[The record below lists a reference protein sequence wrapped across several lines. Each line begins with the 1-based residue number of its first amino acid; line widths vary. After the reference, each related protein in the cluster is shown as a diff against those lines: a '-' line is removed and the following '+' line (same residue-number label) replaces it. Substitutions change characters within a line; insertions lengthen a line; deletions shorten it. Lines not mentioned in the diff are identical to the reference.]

1 MQNGKLGRK
10 NIAIVVILAVL
21 GQIAWGLEN
30 SWFNTY
36 TYDMITTDTR
46 PIAIMNGASA
56 IVATLTTFLM
66 GTLSDRY
73 GKRKPFIK
81 YGYIIWGFFT
91 AAILLGEVMPTPAA
105 GAAMIVVIDC
115 IMTFFGSTAYDSCFN
130 AWTTDISDESNR
142 GKITAIVQIAP
153 LISGVILAGAGV
165 IIDNLGY
172 RFFFIAIG
180 AAVSVTGLIAGSLL
194 KDSESL
200 KPRETSSGKDLIKDI
215 ASAFSRDSIRTNR
228 DLFLILISFSI
239 VSVGFQVS
247 YAYEMIYANNYLGVS
262 KTFATLLTA
271 GALPFII
278 AASFI
283 GGKLADS
290 GKGMKALLISP
301 IAFTIGALLHGSTK
315 NIVVII
321 IARIFLYMGY
331 FLITVTATAMFKN
344 LTPPDSR
351 GRFEG
356 VRMVFVVLIP
366 MIIGPQIGS
375 MLIRRFDVHPVI
387 YWVTG
392 IVALFS
398 YISTA
403 VLAKGK
409 R

>member
-1 MQNGKLGRK
+1 MENSKLSRK
-10 NIAIVVILAVL
+10 NITIVVILAVL

-36 TYDMITTDTR
+36 TYDVITTDTR

-91 AAILLGEVMPTPAA
+91 AAILLGEVMPGPAA

-115 IMTFFGSTAYDSCFN
+115 VMTFFGSTAYDSCFN
-130 AWTTDISDESNR
+130 AWTTDISNESNR

-165 IIDNLGY
+165 VIDNLGY
-172 RFFFIAIG
+172 HFFFIAIG
-180 AAVSVTGLIAGSLL
+180 ALVSVTGLVIGSLVE
-194 KDSESL
+194 DSPTL
-200 KPRETSSGKDLIKDI
+200 KPTSETGSKQLFKDVC
-215 ASAFSRDSIRTNR
+215 SAFSRDSIRENR
-228 DLFLILISFSI
+228 DLFLILSSFCLVSI
-239 VSVGFQVS
+239 GFQVS

-290 GKGMKALLISP
+290 GKGVKALFISP
-301 IAFTIGALLHGSTK
+301 LLFTIGAVLHGSTK
-315 NIVVII
+315 NIVLII
-321 IARIFLYMGY
+321 VARIFLYVGY
-331 FLITVTATAMFKN
+331 FLLTVTATAMFKN

-366 MIIGPQIGS
+366 MVIGPQIGS
-375 MLIRRFDVHPVI
+375 MLINRVDVHPVI

-392 IVALFS
+392 LVALFS

-403 VLAKGK
+403 VLAKK
-409 R
+409 RS

>member
-1 MQNGKLGRK
+1 MDKGKLGRK
-10 NIAIVVILAVL
+10 NITIVVILAVL

-56 IVATLTTFLM
+56 IVATLTTFVM

-91 AAILLGEVMPTPAA
+91 AAILLGEAMPTPAA

-115 IMTFFGSTAYDSCFN
+115 VMTFFGSTAYDSCFN

-172 RFFFIAIG
+172 HFFFIAIG

-194 KDSESL
+194 EDAKDL
-200 KPRETSSGKDLIKDI
+200 KPSEVSSGKDIFRDI
-215 ASAFSRDSIRTNR
+215 ASAFSRDSIKANR

-239 VSVGFQVS
+239 VSIGFQVS

-290 GKGMKALLISP
+290 GKGLKALFVSP
-301 IAFTIGALLHGSTK
+301 IAFAIGAILHGSTK
-315 NIVVII
+315 NIVLII

-375 MLIRRFDVHPVI
+375 MLITKFDIHPVI

-392 IVALFS
+392 AVALFS

-403 VLAKGK
+403 VLAKS
-409 R
+409 RR